1 MLTALPFNKYVEQ
14 NFTNGDIHEYVVF
27 ILPSKFSEN
36 YKGVKVRTAEKIF
49 VEKESAKEI
58 RITDKTMVVKER
70 ENKPVLLSSL
80 FYNTTK
86 MIIVNNSSRV
96 LYTTTEDVETCYGE
110 CQAHN

>member
-1 MLTALPFNKYVEQ
+1 
-14 NFTNGDIHEYVVF
+14 
-27 ILPSKFSEN
+27 
-36 YKGVKVRTAEKIF
+36 
-49 VEKESAKEI
+49 
-58 RITDKTMVVKER
+58 MVVKEG